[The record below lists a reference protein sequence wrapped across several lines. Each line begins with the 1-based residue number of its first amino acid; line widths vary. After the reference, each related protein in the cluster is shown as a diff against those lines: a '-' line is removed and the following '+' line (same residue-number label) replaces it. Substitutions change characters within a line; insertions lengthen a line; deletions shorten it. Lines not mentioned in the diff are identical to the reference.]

1 MEARAVLTKYGTAFL
16 PLFNEI
22 DSVVKNAVKEDRNEL
37 SDEEI
42 AHVLKISGRMV
53 YELRKELEKDFK
65 QEKILD
71 KNHFFKRYTF
81 LSNLFFAKL

>member
-1 MEARAVLTKYGTAFL
+1 MEARLVLTKYGTALL
-16 PLFNEI
+16 PLFSEI

-65 QEKILD
+65 QENI
-71 KNHFFKRYTF
+71 
-81 LSNLFFAKL
+81 

>member
-65 QEKILD
+65 Q
-71 KNHFFKRYTF
+71 KNI
-81 LSNLFFAKL
+81 

>member
-1 MEARAVLTKYGTAFL
+1 MQARAVLTKYGTALL
-16 PLFNEI
+16 PLFSEI
-22 DSVVKNAVKEDRNEL
+22 DSVVKNAVREDRNKL

-65 QEKILD
+65 Q
-71 KNHFFKRYTF
+71 
-81 LSNLFFAKL
+81 

>member
-1 MEARAVLTKYGTAFL
+1 MLNNLESRAVLTKYGTALL
-16 PLFNEI
+16 PLFSEI

-65 QEKILD
+65 QE
-71 KNHFFKRYTF
+71 
-81 LSNLFFAKL
+81 